1 MNVSRNPRV
10 RSAERT
16 FYPLSSFMHILA
28 QEYAPH
34 LPTACL
40 SRYDYQRLHAC
51 QSHLLAELC
60 HPGGILH
67 VRRFGHGLI
76 CRTNGAF

>member
-1 MNVSRNPRV
+1 MSHANTESARPNGRSTPCRV
-10 RSAERT
+10 FHAYL
-16 FYPLSSFMHILA
+16 FA
-28 QEYAPH
+28 EYAPH

-40 SRYDYQRLHAC
+40 SRYDYQRLHAR